1 MEAIQ
6 RLLAWAQVHG
16 VVINGIGP
24 EPLPGRGIGIVATR
38 NLKAKE
44 DILTV
49 PAALLRSIGNTPRAI
64 IRNLKGA
71 TVHAIL
77 ATSLC
82 IDTCPDLALWR
93 AVLPTQD
100 DITTCMPLSWPR
112 GLQQLLPPAARALLD
127 KQAAKFAR
135 DWARVSAAYPSL
147 GREAYLYAWHL
158 VNSRSFY
165 HTTRATEKRLP
176 GEDHMVLQPVA
187 DLFNHSP
194 DGGCGV
200 SFDDDRYTITT
211 AASCQKGDELFI
223 RYGSHSNDFL
233 LVEYGFTLPGG
244 MNRWDDICLDPYMSS
259 LFGPGRKRT
268 LQEAGFWG
276 GYMLDSE
283 TACYRTQT
291 ALRLLCLP
299 DATWRAVLD
308 GQRDEN
314 EDAEAVDKELLK
326 VLRRCEKDIK
336 SKVMDLDRCMAGN
349 DMAGNEE
356 MASSLRRRWLQM
368 KELVVTTMARLQ

>member
-6 RLLAWAQVHG
+6 RLLAWAKVHG
-16 VVINGIGP
+16 VVIKGIGP
-24 EPLPGRGIGIVATR
+24 EPLPGRGIGIVAKR

-77 ATSLC
+77 AASLC
-82 IDTCPDLALWR
+82 VDTSPDLALWR
-93 AVLPTQD
+93 AVLPTED
-100 DITTCMPLSWPR
+100 DITTCMPLSWPAA
-112 GLQQLLPPAARALLD
+112 LQELLPPAARALLD

-147 GREAYLYAWHL
+147 TREAYLHAWHL

-176 GEDHMVLQPVA
+176 TEDHMVLQPVA

-194 DGGCGV
+194 DGCSV
-200 SFDDDRYTITT
+200 SFDEDRYTITT
-211 AASCQKGDELFI
+211 TTSYEKGRELFI

-233 LVEYGFTLPGG
+233 LVEYGFTLPSG
-244 MNRWDDICLDPYMSS
+244 MNKWDEICLDPYMTS
-259 LFGPGRKRT
+259 LFSPRRKKT
-268 LQEAGFWG
+268 LQDAGFWG
-276 GYMLDSE
+276 EWMLDSE

-299 DATWRAVLD
+299 LATWRAVLD

-349 DMAGNEE
+349 EE